1 MQNKK
6 KVKFSLIRV
15 IIVGVVL
22 AILLRLFVFEK
33 FRIYSVSMLP
43 TIHSGE
49 WDFVTKYNYGY
60 SRYSF
65 PFKNSLPEGKRFWAA
80 QPQHGDVIVF
90 KSTRKR
96 EKWPY
101 VKRVIALPGDTVKIE
116 NGRLILN
123 GVLVERENA
132 GGFEYEDRRGRLYI
146 FNQYIETLPNGVKHK
161 IIELSDEEPLDNTKE
176 ITIPEGY
183 YFFMGDNRDQSEDSR
198 GSLGLIPFEN
208 LIGKA
213 IIKN

>member
-22 AILLRLFVFEK
+22 AVLLRLFVFEK

-65 PFKNSLPEGKRFWAA
+65 PFKNSLPEGKRFGAA